1 VIQICL
7 LTFFW
12 DKAKNVWFRPFSLF
26 FFKKWLK
33 LQYDIQIG
41 WNLCFTLNF
50 VLNLIEIKPVF
61 RAHFYSVKW
70 TESHIFGIIW
80 EKSLLIDM
88 LNHILALGLVSY
100 NFCMIPLACA
110 WNFGSTNLKFSKTHC
125 KSAFPELLH
134 PKSRVQTSGIIQ
146 KLYETKPDAYMRF
159 WLSVTWLFSQIIPK
173 MWDSVHFTV
182 WKWALKTGLIS
193 MKFKTK
199 FNVKHKFHPIWMSY
213 CNLSHFLKKNSENG
227 RNHTFL
233 ALSQKKVS
241 KQIWITLYLC

>member
-1 VIQICL
+1 MIQICL

-50 VLNLIEIKPVF
+50 ILNFIEIKPVF
-61 RAHFYSVKW
+61 RAHFHTVKW

-80 EKSLLIDM
+80 EKSQLIDM

-110 WNFGSTNLKFSKTHC
+110 WNFGSTNLKHTVKVLFLSCYTLSLGFKLVVSY
-125 KSAFPELLH
+125 KSCMKPSPTLICGLVYLLPDFFP
-134 PKSRVQTSGIIQ
+134 R
-146 KLYETKPDAYMRF
+146 
-159 WLSVTWLFSQIIPK
+159 
-173 MWDSVHFTV
+173 
-182 WKWALKTGLIS
+182 
-193 MKFKTK
+193 
-199 FNVKHKFHPIWMSY
+199 
-213 CNLSHFLKKNSENG
+213 
-227 RNHTFL
+227 
-233 ALSQKKVS
+233 
-241 KQIWITLYLC
+241 

>member
-1 VIQICL
+1 MIQICL
-7 LTFFW
+7 LTVFW

-61 RAHFYSVKW
+61 RAHFYTVKW

-80 EKSLLIDM
+80 EKSQLIDM

-100 NFCMIPLACA
+100 NFCMIPLVWTQDLGCSNSGKALLQCVLL
-110 WNFGSTNLKFSKTHC
+110 NF
-125 KSAFPELLH
+125 ELLH

-146 KLYETKPDAYMRF
+146 KLYETKPDAYMWF
-159 WLSVTWLFSQIIPK
+159 SISVTWFFSQIISK

-182 WKWALKTGLIS
+182 
-193 MKFKTK
+193 
-199 FNVKHKFHPIWMSY
+199 
-213 CNLSHFLKKNSENG
+213 
-227 RNHTFL
+227 
-233 ALSQKKVS
+233 
-241 KQIWITLYLC
+241 